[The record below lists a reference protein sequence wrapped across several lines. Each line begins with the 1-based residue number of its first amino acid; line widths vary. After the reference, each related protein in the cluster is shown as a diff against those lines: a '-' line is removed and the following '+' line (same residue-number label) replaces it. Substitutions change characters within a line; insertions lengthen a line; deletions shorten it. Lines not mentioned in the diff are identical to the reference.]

1 MNARKPDAEIDFA
14 AFIYIPLSVA
24 RKECLPPSRRNPNPN
39 THTYTHKI
47 NNLKRVEEFSYR
59 GVE

>member
-14 AFIYIPLSVA
+14 AFIYILLSPEKNA
-24 RKECLPPSRRNPNPN
+24 SLPPVVTP
-39 THTYTHKI
+39 THTHTHKI
-47 NNLKRVEEFSYR
+47 NNLKRVEEFSYG